1 MRTLRAAALLCLLM
15 TLFAV
20 NAGTALATDE
30 SPTTTVAESE
40 VADPDAPPDPNAP
53 PVVVEVV
60 EPELDEEPWTARF
73 LAPATAVL
81 GIVVFVIV
89 VVYYLVRIRGRYEV
103 VG

>member
-1 MRTLRAAALLCLLM
+1 M

-89 VVYYLVRIRGRYEV
+89 VVYYLGRSRGRYEV